1 MRASAFLAA
10 QHKAMTDEEFADA
23 KALANLV
30 LINDWLLAIGAIPS
44 CLVCDGTGR
53 MDDISPCPR
62 CDKTARPAPEGTDP
76 TMHKESI

>member
-30 LINDWLLAIGAIPS
+30 LINDWLLAIGAIPF
-44 CLVCDGTGR
+44 CRVCDGTGR
-53 MDDISPCPR
+53 LDDDDPYSP
-62 CDKTARPAPEGTDP
+62 AALAQAG
-76 TMHKESI
+76 SGGLW